1 MTEGG
6 FDRLAAT
13 CVGFHGSVLFSERL
27 GQTEQL
33 WGDGTWHA
41 YPIAPMMFRDKV
53 LLYQHNLAPE
63 TFTTNKATLAWN
75 LAFGYMLSYDLG
87 SNSFSD
93 GVDDPWLQVV
103 ADFQRYVIARY
114 AGDTL
119 SGYSRVQGSAT
130 QSTFAQ
136 AVVVANWSTT
146 DPYTTP
152 TYALPPQGAMVALG
166 DGSLVAGIFTSYNG
180 VPLSA
185 GEHYLIEERQPNEIV
200 VRQPLGADTD
210 LTLGLPAG
218 WKTGDPIIAW
228 AIGRTG
234 KLLGSASTSATAS
247 GISFVYQDEL
257 SGERVASYRIFRGHR
272 NLLSVIR

>member
-1 MTEGG
+1 
-6 FDRLAAT
+6 
-13 CVGFHGSVLFSERL
+13 
-27 GQTEQL
+27 
-33 WGDGTWHA
+33 
-41 YPIAPMMFRDKV
+41 
-53 LLYQHNLAPE
+53 
-63 TFTTNKATLAWN
+63 
-75 LAFGYMLSYDLG
+75 
-87 SNSFSD
+87 
-93 GVDDPWLQVV
+93 
-103 ADFQRYVIARY
+103 
-114 AGDTL
+114 
-119 SGYSRVQGSAT
+119 
-130 QSTFAQ
+130 
-136 AVVVANWSTT
+136 
-146 DPYTTP
+146 
-152 TYALPPQGAMVALG
+152 MVALG